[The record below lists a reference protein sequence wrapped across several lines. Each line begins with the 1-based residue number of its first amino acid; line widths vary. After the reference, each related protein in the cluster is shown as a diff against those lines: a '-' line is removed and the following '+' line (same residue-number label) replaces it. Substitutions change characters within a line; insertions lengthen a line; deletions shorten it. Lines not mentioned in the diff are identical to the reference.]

1 MSLLKAMLDTN
12 TVSALIRS
20 PQLRSVR
27 ERLVGFGTDRVC
39 ISIISSA
46 EISYGFAKRPSDKL
60 RRNLDL
66 LLETL
71 PVVPFEAPADAEYGA
86 LRGHLAAIG
95 RPIGPNDL
103 FIAAHALALD
113 LTLITANIGEFSR
126 VPNLRVENWLD

>member
-1 MSLLKAMLDTN
+1 VSLLKAMLDTN

-20 PQLRSVR
+20 PNHSPAR
-27 ERLVGFGTDRVC
+27 ERLVGFGVDRVC

-46 EISYGFAKRPSDKL
+46 EISFGFAKRPSAKL
-60 RRNLDL
+60 RRSLDL
-66 LLETL
+66 LLQTL
-71 PVVPFEAPADAEYGA
+71 PIMPFEAPADAQYGN
-86 LRGHLAAIG
+86 LRAHLAAIG

-113 LTLITANIGEFSR
+113 LTLITANVGEFSR